1 MNHKNFIKV
10 CELLKASGSSFE
22 ELISPF
28 WSDIQDGVVLPAFGK
43 VIPRLE
49 PERHECSWDE
59 AMADAAAAGL
69 TLPSRG
75 ELQYMYRYL
84 DHINALLVA
93 HGGSCLPRN
102 QDFWSNNEHSQD
114 DTNAWYVYLG
124 TGYMGSVTKTLDLY
138 VRPLAEFK
146 NYNDMNEECKY
157 YRCAAPDDAECCTC
171 VYFNEEE
178 DGEICMLTGEA
189 TTCCNKACADY
200 SEQCQEM
207 A

>member
-1 MNHKNFIKV
+1 MNHKTFIKA

-28 WSDIQDGVVLPAFGK
+28 WSEVQDGVVLPTLGK

-69 TLPSRG
+69 TLPSRE
-75 ELQYMYRYL
+75 ELQYMYHHL
-84 DHINALLVA
+84 DQINGLLLA
-93 HGGSCLPRN
+93 NNGNRLPRN
-102 QDFWSNNEHSQD
+102 TNFWSCTEYSQTFAWGVYFGSGYTGND
-114 DTNAWYVYLG
+114 DKYY
-124 TGYMGSVTKTLDLY
+124 DLY
-138 VRPLAEFK
+138 VRPLAELK

-157 YRCAAPDDAECCTC
+157 YRCAAPDDAECGTC
-171 VYFNEEE
+171 VYFNEDK
-178 DGEICMLTGEA
+178 DGEICMLTGKA
-189 TTCCNKACADY
+189 TTCCSKACADY